1 MIELSLALGLLGP
14 PATAPQTGD
23 ATVGEAQ
30 APAPEAP
37 TDGEA
42 QASAPADL
50 GELEALPE
58 LEPLPELP
66 ELDALPELPE
76 LDSLPEL
83 PDTGGSS
90 LEDGPTSAAV
100 PEEDPGLRLGDVMT
114 GSVRL
119 VGAYLHFD
127 DIPEL
132 YPGGDDGL
140 FSTVARVMVDRDF
153 DHRFSLEL
161 NYFADL
167 TRSPTVAG
175 GTGGAFGT
183 AGSTDSVYRS
193 PFLAWTL
200 WEDGSIRGGAGVDR
214 FAGGA
219 KLGPVTMKVGRFPI
233 SHSVT
238 SFFTPND
245 FLAPFSVTAVN
256 RIYKPGVDAVQI
268 GTALGMIGSVEVMGV
283 LGNDV
288 DGDPRWSRSALLARA
303 SVVGGG
309 FEWAALGGKV
319 AERWVVGGSFQ
330 GGIGAF
336 GLHGEGHLGVPD
348 TDGDGRGSEDTE
360 PLHVRLAAGPSLNI
374 GWKGLNL
381 GAEYAFYSDGANRAS
396 GLLDRATRLFPDDVP
411 LLGRHYVGA
420 VAGMELIPILQASV
434 LTLVNANDGS
444 GLTGLSLIYSVADEA
459 DLIAGAFVPWGADPS
474 LTGDPLMPLA
484 LGSELGASPFSLYL
498 EARTFF

>member
-1 MIELSLALGLLGP
+1 MIELGLALGLSWS
-14 PATAPQTGD
+14 PATD
-23 ATVGEAQ
+23 
-30 APAPEAP
+30 APASDDVA
-37 TDGEA
+37 DGEVA
-42 QASAPADL
+42 ALP
-50 GELEALPE
+50 EVELPE
-58 LEPLPELP
+58 LEELDDLPELE
-66 ELDALPELPE
+66 ELDGLPELEE
-76 LDSLPEL
+76 LDDLPEL
-83 PDTGGSS
+83 PDADSPSS
-90 LEDGPTSAAV
+90 RSEAPSFEKST
-100 PEEDPGLRLGDVMT
+100 EEEPGLRLGDVMT
-114 GSVRL
+114 GSLRL

-140 FSTVARVMVDRDF
+140 FATVARVMVDREWDNGL
-153 DHRFSLEL
+153 SLEL

-167 TRSPTVAG
+167 TRSPVIAG

-200 WEDGSIRGGAGVDR
+200 WDDGSIRGGAGVDR
-214 FAGGA
+214 FAAGA
-219 KLGPVTMKVGRFPI
+219 KLGPVTMKAGRFPI

-256 RIYKPGVDAVQI
+256 RIYKPGVDALQV
-268 GTALGMIGSVEVMGV
+268 GAALGMIGSVEVMGV
-283 LGNDV
+283 LGNDI
-288 DGDPRWSRSALLARA
+288 DGDPRWARSALLARA
-303 SVVGGG
+303 SVLGGG
-309 FEWAALGGKV
+309 FEWAVLGGKV

-330 GGIGAF
+330 GGF
-336 GLHGEGHLGVPD
+336 GSLGLKGEGHFGIPD
-348 TDGDGRGSEDTE
+348 TDGDGRGAEDTK

-381 GAEYAFYSDGANRAS
+381 GAEYAYYSDGANRAS
-396 GLLDRATRLFPDDVP
+396 DLIPRASRLFPDDVP
-411 LLGRHYVGA
+411 LLGRHYVSA

-434 LTLVNANDGS
+434 IGLVNANDGS

-474 LTGDPLMPLA
+474 LTSDPLMPLA
-484 LGSELGASPFSLYL
+484 LGSEMGASPLSIYL